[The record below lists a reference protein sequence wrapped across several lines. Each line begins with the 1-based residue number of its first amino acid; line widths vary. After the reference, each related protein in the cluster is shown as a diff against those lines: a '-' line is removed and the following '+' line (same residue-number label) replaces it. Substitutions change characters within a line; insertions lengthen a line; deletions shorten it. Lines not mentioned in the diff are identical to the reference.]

1 MFWLFWYILLLGD
14 YLFSHITEKLC
25 TFSLERSMYVL
36 FLPKEKY
43 NLGNGYKIH
52 RNSLIR
58 IPF

>member
-1 MFWLFWYILLLGD
+1 MIWLFWYILLLGD
-14 YLFSHITEKLC
+14 YLFARITENLYILSRRINVC
-25 TFSLERSMYVL
+25 S
-36 FLPKEKY
+36 FLPKEID